1 MYVYWTLHKISTKI
15 VGQLKIQMGRQ
26 FFQRYSR
33 KYSRYNTGNNSY
45 CLVGDISSLLGKV
58 DKFHKIMWKKIKKK
72 GGVNIFPFLW
82 NNFRF
87 SWEKFPTT

>member
-1 MYVYWTLHKISTKI
+1 MYVYWTPYKIFTKI
-15 VGQLKIQMGRQ
+15 VGQLKTRMGRQ

-33 KYSRYNTGNNSY
+33 KYFRHNTGNNSY

-58 DKFHKIMWKKIKKK
+58 DIFHKIKWKKIFKKR
-72 GGVNIFPFLW
+72 VNIFPFLW

-87 SWEKFPTT
+87 SWEKFPST